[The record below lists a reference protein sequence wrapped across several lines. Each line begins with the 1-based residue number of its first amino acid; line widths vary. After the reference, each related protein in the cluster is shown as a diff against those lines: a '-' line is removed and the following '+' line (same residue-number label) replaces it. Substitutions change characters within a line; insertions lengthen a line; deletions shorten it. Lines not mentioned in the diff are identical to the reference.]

1 VPQEVVELNNGVK
14 VGAEISDFAFG
25 SYSKDWVIAD
35 CFARQ
40 QSDKGVRFNI
50 HAERGKVALDV
61 THSAALGTREFEV
74 IWPRGQ
80 KWRVKNVAS
89 EGRAIE
95 IEPAE

>member
-14 VGAEISDFAFG
+14 VGTEISDFAFG

-35 CFARQ
+35 RFAHQRG
-40 QSDKGVRFNI
+40 DKCVLFI
-50 HAERGKVALDV
+50 FHAKRRKVALNV
-61 THSAALGTREFEV
+61 THSAALGTRELEV

-89 EGRAIE
+89 EACAIE
-95 IEPAE
+95 IEAAE